1 MFQEDYEKRSRSD
14 KNLFSEVLNDLL
26 YQCYICRK
34 SYDRKSQIFR
44 ADPDYRFI
52 ERYYDTFEDYLSYR
66 DRTLSKSDEDGVI
79 FVTSSAERNHF
90 RFDPTTTL
98 IVFALRSYYENQL
111 EKAPEETEV
120 LRTSGALSAYCN
132 ELGLSSVSK
141 RLSSNTISSALRTL
155 DGFNIVS
162 KCTGSL
168 SDLSYSFYIMPTI
181 RYLLSSEKLNSLYS
195 FLTKPQE
202 AAAEPSLFDKMTSET
217 RTDVPAYDAKEG
229 ENK

>member
-1 MFQEDYEKRSRSD
+1 M
-14 KNLFSEVLNDLL
+14 
-26 YQCYICRK
+26 
-34 SYDRKSQIFR
+34 
-44 ADPDYRFI
+44 
-52 ERYYDTFEDYLSYR
+52 
-66 DRTLSKSDEDGVI
+66 
-79 FVTSSAERNHF
+79 
-90 RFDPTTTL
+90 

-162 KCTGSL
+162 KCTGSF
-168 SDLSYSFYIMPTI
+168 SDPSYSFYIMPTI

-217 RTDVPAYDAKEG
+217 TPRTDVPAYDAKEG